1 MRFWV
6 QLRATV
12 GHAVSPVHAGC
23 SLVGQAILPAAAFQA
38 ARSFIQN
45 RLPHLPKTV
54 LLALLPAPRLL
65 AFALL
70 AAASSSSPEFV
81 QAVEF
86 PYYHHPRVLWER
98 ELVWLKNIGIRTV
111 VFSVGQNPPQTDPRS
126 DLAGFLKLL
135 RRLGLRAW
143 IYEVPRDLTPM
154 LAMQLEQHG
163 GPIAFVEG
171 PSDLQ
176 APTPPSPIKRI
187 SATDPTA
194 LLRSRE
200 VFQGAHGSLLWHDV
214 EDTLNPGLERG
225 VVSFAGNE
233 RPGATALRRD
243 AALLRSWAP
252 ILPGL
257 LTERK
262 LPGKIPAVQLL
273 AAGPRGAS
281 AVAISNAT
289 KSELSGPLR
298 VYDASVARELIV
310 PKIVVPAGQSL
321 WLPVNIPL
329 ANGGLCEDCAAFAPG
344 DRIVYATAELQS
356 IEYENGILACEFSA
370 PVAGEVV
377 IQLSRPP
384 TGPLIAGGTPAEFD
398 WDEKNQ
404 VVRLPIP
411 AGKGVTS
418 RVRIGLAIEAP
429 ESSGFFGD
437 SSRLIIGRP
446 NIVATSYSSDALATR
461 SRLLAPPGFR
471 FKPIPKSPLE
481 INYEVLAPADAPRDS
496 THGEFV
502 TLALEADGVRL
513 GRARLQ
519 LFRPASLRIR
529 EAIPLRLGADAELAP
544 DPPLVSFDPKGG
556 RDLHIA
562 LRNNY
567 PSIQNYV
574 VEVAGKGLTFLPAR
588 TEVSIA
594 AATERDIS
602 VRVFSDNVSGD
613 KREATIRITGAADFQ
628 ERFQAIPL
636 GRNETVMYSRD
647 LDGDGIEDRVI
658 ENQRVRASFSGADDR
673 WMEWVWKD
681 SEMNL
686 LPDSGLLP
694 ESGKKARRTV
704 SLGSD
709 NRLVI
714 EQDQPL
720 PPEVLKS
727 GKKDGVNYT
736 IERPSPNRAVYSM
749 ATEPRGTEP
758 RP

>member
-1 MRFWV
+1 MR
-6 QLRATV
+6 
-12 GHAVSPVHAGC
+12 
-23 SLVGQAILPAAAFQA
+23 
-38 ARSFIQN
+38 
-45 RLPHLPKTV
+45 RLI
-54 LLALLPAPRLL
+54 AL
-65 AFALL
+65 ALL
-70 AAASSSSPEFV
+70 AAASSWGAEFV

-86 PYYHHPRVLWER
+86 PYYHHPRGLWER

-111 VFSVGQNPPQTDPRS
+111 AFSVGQNPPKTDPRS
-126 DLAGFLKLL
+126 DLAGFLKIL

-143 IYEVPRDLTPM
+143 IYEVPSDLSPM
-154 LAMQLEQHG
+154 LAPQLEQHG

-171 PSDLQ
+171 PSDLE
-176 APTPPSPIKRI
+176 APTPPAPVTRL
-187 SATDPTA
+187 SAVDAGA

-200 VFQGAHGSLLWHDV
+200 VFAGGHGALLWQDV
-214 EDTLNPGLERG
+214 EDTLSPGLERG
-225 VVSFAGNE
+225 VVSFSGEE

-243 AALLRSWAP
+243 AALLRNWAA

-257 LTERK
+257 QTERK
-262 LPGKIPAVQLL
+262 LPGKVPALQLL
-273 AAGPRGAS
+273 SAGPHGAS
-281 AVAISNAT
+281 AVAVANAT
-289 KSELSGPLR
+289 ASELTGPLR
-298 VYDASVARELIV
+298 VYDASVAREIIV
-310 PKIVVPAGQSL
+310 PKVDVPAGQSL

-370 PVAGEVV
+370 PAAGEVV
-377 IQLSRPP
+377 IQLSRTPS
-384 TGPLIAGGTPAEFD
+384 GPLIAGGHPVDFE
-398 WDEKNQ
+398 WDEKNS

-411 AGKGVTS
+411 AGKGATS
-418 RVRIGLAIEAP
+418 RVRIGLATEAP

-437 SSRLIIGRP
+437 PSRLIIGRP
-446 NIVATSYSSDALATR
+446 NIVATSYSSDALASR

-471 FKPIPKSPLE
+471 VKAIPKSPLE
-481 INYEVLAPADAPRDS
+481 IDYELIVPADAPRDS

-529 EAIPLRLGADAELAP
+529 EAIPLWLGADAELAP

-574 VEVAGKGLTFLPAR
+574 VEVAGKGLTFLPPR
-588 TEVSIA
+588 TEISIA
-594 AATERDIS
+594 AATEREIS
-602 VRVFSDNVSGD
+602 VHVFSDDVSGD
-613 KREATIRITGAADFQ
+613 RRDATIRVSGAAEFQ
-628 ERFQAIPL
+628 QQFQAIPL
-636 GRNETVMYSRD
+636 SRGETVVYARD
-647 LDGDGIEDRVI
+647 LDGDGIEDRII
-658 ENQRVRASFSGADDR
+658 ENQRVRASFSGADGR

-686 LPDSGLLP
+686 LPASGLLP
-694 ESGKKARRTV
+694 DSGPVTARSSGATLEFRWKKGRRTV
-704 SLGSD
+704 SLSSD
-709 NRLVI
+709 NRLTI

-720 PPEVLKS
+720 PPETLKS
-727 GKKDGVNYT
+727 GKKDGVSYT
-736 IERPSPNRAVYSM
+736 IERPAPNRAVYSLDR
-749 ATEPRGTEP
+749 AQ
-758 RP
+758 

>member
-1 MRFWV
+1 MR
-6 QLRATV
+6 
-12 GHAVSPVHAGC
+12 
-23 SLVGQAILPAAAFQA
+23 
-38 ARSFIQN
+38 
-45 RLPHLPKTV
+45 
-54 LLALLPAPRLL
+54 RLL
-65 AFALL
+65 GLTLL
-70 AAASSSSPEFV
+70 AAATCHAAEFV

-86 PYYHHPRVLWER
+86 PYYQNPRGLWER

-111 VFSVGQNPPQTDPRS
+111 AFSVGQNPPSSDPRS
-126 DLAGFLKLL
+126 DLAGFLKIL

-143 IYEVPRDLTPM
+143 IYGVPRDLSSM
-154 LAMQLEQHG
+154 LALQLESHG

-171 PSDLQ
+171 ASDLESP
-176 APTPPSPIKRI
+176 APPAPVTRL
-187 SATDPTA
+187 SATDSGA

-200 VFQGAHGSLLWHDV
+200 VFSAGHGSLLWQDV
-214 EDTLNPGLERG
+214 EDTLSPGLKRG
-225 VVSFAGNE
+225 VVSFSGDE
-233 RPGATALRRD
+233 RPGATTLRRN
-243 AALLRSWAP
+243 AALLRNWAA

-257 LTERK
+257 QIERK

-289 KSELSGPLR
+289 ASELTGPLR
-298 VYDASVARELIV
+298 IHDASVARELIISKISV
-310 PKIVVPAGQSL
+310 PPGQSL

-344 DRIVYATAELQS
+344 DRIVYATAELLS
-356 IEYENGILACEFSA
+356 IEFENGILACEFSA

-377 IQLSRPP
+377 IQLSRTPS
-384 TGPLIAGGTPAEFD
+384 GPLIAGGRPVDFE
-398 WDEKNQ
+398 WDEKNS

-411 AGKGVTS
+411 AGKGATS
-418 RVRIGLAIEAP
+418 RVRIGLATEPP

-437 SSRLIIGRP
+437 PSRLMIGKP
-446 NIVATSYSSDALATR
+446 NIVATSYSSDALANR

-471 FKPIPKSPLE
+471 LKAIPKSPLE
-481 INYEVLAPADAPRDS
+481 IDYEVVVPADAQRES

-529 EAIPLRLGADAELAP
+529 DAIPLRLGADAELVP
-544 DPPLVSFDPKGG
+544 DPPLVTFEPKGG

-588 TEVSIA
+588 TEISVPA
-594 AATERDIS
+594 ASEREIS
-602 VRVFSDNVSGD
+602 VRIFSDDASTAM
-613 KREATIRITGAADFQ
+613 REATVRVSGAADFEQ
-628 ERFQAIPL
+628 RFQAIPL
-636 GRNETVMYSRD
+636 SRGETVMYARD
-647 LDGDGIEDRVI
+647 LDGDGVEDRVI
-658 ENQRVRASFSGADDR
+658 ENQRVRASFSGVDGR

-681 SEMNL
+681 SGINV
-686 LPDSGLLP
+686 LPDAELPPSSGPVTAHTAGAALELRW
-694 ESGKKARRTV
+694 KKARRTI
-704 SLGSD
+704 SLSAD

-720 PPEVLKS
+720 SPETLKS
-727 GKKDGVNYT
+727 GKRDGVTYT
-736 IERPSPNRAVYSM
+736 VERPSLNRAIYSLSFP
-749 ATEPRGTEP
+749 TPNEP

>member
-1 MRFWV
+1 M
-6 QLRATV
+6 
-12 GHAVSPVHAGC
+12 
-23 SLVGQAILPAAAFQA
+23 GQAILPAAAFQA
-38 ARSFIQN
+38 ALRRVII
-45 RLPHLPKTV
+45 
-54 LLALLPAPRLL
+54 LALLT
-65 AFALL
+65 
-70 AAASSSSPEFV
+70 AASSFGAEFV

-98 ELVWLKNIGIRTV
+98 ELVWLKNIGIHTV
-111 VFSVGQNPPQTDPRS
+111 AFSVGQNPPKTDPRS
-126 DLAGFLKLL
+126 DLAGFLKIL

-143 IYEVPRDLTPM
+143 IYDVPRDLSPM

-163 GPIAFVEG
+163 GPIAFVDG
-171 PSDLQ
+171 PSDLESPAPP
-176 APTPPSPIKRI
+176 APTTRQ
-187 SATDPTA
+187 SATDPGA

-200 VFQGAHGSLLWHDV
+200 AFAGGHGSLLWQDV
-214 EDTLNPGLERG
+214 EDTLSPGLKRG
-225 VVSFAGNE
+225 VVSFSGDE
-233 RPGATALRRD
+233 RPGATTLRRN
-243 AALLRSWAP
+243 AALLRNWAA

-257 LTERK
+257 QIERK

-281 AVAISNAT
+281 AVAVSNAT
-289 KSELSGPLR
+289 ASEVTGPLR
-298 VYDASVARELIV
+298 VYDASVAREIII
-310 PKIVVPAGQSL
+310 PKIDVPANQSL

-356 IEYENGILACEFSA
+356 IEFENGILACEFSA

-377 IQLSRPP
+377 IQLSRTPS
-384 TGPLIAGGTPAEFD
+384 GPLIAGGHPVDFE
-398 WDEKNQ
+398 WDEKNS

-411 AGKGVTS
+411 AGKGAVS
-418 RVRIGLAIEAP
+418 RVRIGLATEAP

-437 SSRLIIGRP
+437 PSRLIIGRP
-446 NIVATSYSSDALATR
+446 NIVATSYSSDALASR

-471 FKPIPKSPLE
+471 VKPIPKSPLE
-481 INYEVLAPADAPRDS
+481 IDYEVVVPADAPRDS

-502 TLALEADGVRL
+502 MLALEADGVRL

-529 EAIPLRLGADAELAP
+529 EAIPLLLGADAELAP

-556 RDLHIA
+556 RDIHIA

-574 VEVAGKGLTFLPAR
+574 VEVAGKGLTFLPPR

-594 AATERDIS
+594 AATEREIS
-602 VRVFSDNVSGD
+602 LRVFSDGVSSD
-613 KREATIRITGAADFQ
+613 KRVATIRVSGAADFQ
-628 ERFQAIPL
+628 QQFQAIPL
-636 GRNETVMYSRD
+636 GRGESVVYTRD
-647 LDGDGIEDRVI
+647 LDSDGIEDRVV
-658 ENQRVRASFSGADDR
+658 ENQRVRASFSGADGR
-673 WMEWVWKD
+673 WLEWVWKD
-681 SEMNL
+681 SGMNV

-694 ESGKKARRTV
+694 ETGPVKGHRKV
-704 SLGSD
+704 SLSAD

-720 PPEVLKS
+720 PPETLKS
-727 GKKDGVNYT
+727 GKKDGVTYT
-736 IERPSPNRAVYSM
+736 IERPAPNRAVYSM
-749 ATEPRGTEP
+749 ATEPRSEP

>member
-1 MRFWV
+1 MTFIRRF
-6 QLRATV
+6 L
-12 GHAVSPVHAGC
+12 
-23 SLVGQAILPAAAFQA
+23 IL
-38 ARSFIQN
+38 
-45 RLPHLPKTV
+45 
-54 LLALLPAPRLL
+54 
-65 AFALL
+65 ALL

-86 PYYHHPRVLWER
+86 PYYHHPRALWER

-111 VFSVGQNPPQTDPRS
+111 GFSVGQNPPKTDPRS
-126 DLAGFLKLL
+126 DLAGFLKIL

-171 PSDLQ
+171 PSDLP
-176 APTPPSPIKRI
+176 APAPPAPITRL
-187 SATDPTA
+187 SATDAAA

-200 VFQGAHGSLLWHDV
+200 VFAGAHGSLLWQDV
-214 EDTLNPGLERG
+214 EDTLSPGLKRG
-225 VVSFAGNE
+225 VVSFSGDE
-233 RPGATALRRD
+233 RPGATTLRRD
-243 AALLRSWAP
+243 AALLRSWAA

-257 LTERK
+257 QTERK

-273 AAGPRGAS
+273 AAGPHGAS
-281 AVAISNAT
+281 AVAVSNTA
-289 KSELSGPLR
+289 KSEFTGPLH
-298 VYDASVARELIV
+298 VSDASVARELII
-310 PKIVVPAGQSL
+310 PKINVPAGQSL

-329 ANGGLCEDCAAFAPG
+329 ANGGLCEDCAAFAPA
-344 DRIVYATAELQS
+344 DRVVYATAELQS

-370 PVAGEVV
+370 PTAGEVV
-377 IQLSRPP
+377 IQLSRTPS
-384 TGPLIAGGTPAEFD
+384 GPLIAGGHPADFD

-411 AGKGVTS
+411 AGKGATN
-418 RVRIGLAIEAP
+418 RVRIGLAVEAP

-446 NIVATSYSSDALATR
+446 NIVSTSYSSDGLATR
-461 SRLLAPPGFR
+461 SRLLVPPGFHV
-471 FKPIPKSPLE
+471 KPIPKSPLE
-481 INYEVLAPADAPRDS
+481 IDYEILAPADAPRDG

-588 TEVSIA
+588 TEISIA
-594 AATERDIS
+594 AATEREIS
-602 VRVFSDNVSGD
+602 VRVFSDDVSSG
-613 KREATIRITGAADFQ
+613 KREATIRISGAADIQ
-628 ERFQAIPL
+628 QQFQAIPL
-636 GRNETVMYSRD
+636 GRNETVIYARD
-647 LDGDGIEDRVI
+647 LDGDGVEDRII
-658 ENQRVRASFSGADDR
+658 ENQRVRASFSGADGR

-694 ESGKKARRTV
+694 DGAPVTASSSRATLEFRSKKARRTV
-704 SLGSD
+704 SLGAD

-720 PPEVLKS
+720 PPEALTS
-727 GKKDGVNYT
+727 GKKDGVSYT
-736 IERPSPNRAVYSM
+736 IERPSPNRAVYSLATEHL
-749 ATEPRGTEP
+749 ATEPRP
-758 RP
+758 